1 MGSEIKLE
9 SEINKGSVFSFELEF
24 EESESFQ
31 EDTIA
36 FDEVIGYKGDRRRIL
51 IVDDNL
57 LNRILFDKM
66 LRRLGFIIDQAENGK
81 ELIKYQLGEDYYI
94 ETGIEFGRLYRRN
107 NEWKFDASGVG
118 YKEDLAFFLSKYFS
132 GTIQK

>member
-1 MGSEIKLE
+1 MSRVCFVLEIFLSEVLE
-9 SEINKGSVFSFELEF
+9 C
-24 EESESFQ
+24 FQ

-81 ELIKYQLGEDYYI
+81 
-94 ETGIEFGRLYRRN
+94 
-107 NEWKFDASGVG
+107 DAERSSTAQSVS
-118 YKEDLAFFLSKYFS
+118 LP
-132 GTIQK
+132 T